1 MKIAYTI
8 NGLLGGFSDKNSST
22 SDKSKDSIIILQY
35 VSNLL
40 QKNIV
45 EPNDVDLF
53 VFSWHTDF
61 ENEFN
66 KFLKPTSLK
75 LEEQID
81 FEIFEH
87 LRGAEDKRVNAHLS
101 RWYGFKEVINLV
113 NEHEKQ
119 HSFEYD
125 LVLNSR
131 FDVCWNRPFD
141 FNKLDTDK
149 FHIPWHPDI
158 PNYGWPFGSPEILDH
173 VYASNSKN
181 MKLYSTMY
189 DELENYTLPGNCPSW
204 RTISHH
210 FLMVWHLR
218 ELGLLDHTVKSFAN
232 WDYNNPKLQGGS
244 EDDLEIDYDIFR
256 NRKFTK
262 QEVIEKNGKTKDNIL

>member
-87 LRGAEDKRVNAHLS
+87 LKGSEDKRVNAHLS
-101 RWYGFKEVINLV
+101 RWYGFKEVMNLV
-113 NEHEKQ
+113 
-119 HSFEYD
+119 S
-125 LVLNSR
+125 
-131 FDVCWNRPFD
+131 
-141 FNKLDTDK
+141 
-149 FHIPWHPDI
+149 
-158 PNYGWPFGSPEILDH
+158 
-173 VYASNSKN
+173 
-181 MKLYSTMY
+181 
-189 DELENYTLPGNCPSW
+189 
-204 RTISHH
+204 
-210 FLMVWHLR
+210 
-218 ELGLLDHTVKSFAN
+218 
-232 WDYNNPKLQGGS
+232 
-244 EDDLEIDYDIFR
+244 
-256 NRKFTK
+256 
-262 QEVIEKNGKTKDNIL
+262 